1 MEMKLEMVLM
11 KKVYLKVYWKDLT
24 GDKCEVMQL
33 RDIFFLQNYPTE
45 MYSFWNCTVDVRPCC
60 KNKLA

>member
-11 KKVYLKVYWKDLT
+11 KKVYLKVYQKDLT

-45 MYSFWNCTVDVRPCC
+45 MYSF
-60 KNKLA
+60 